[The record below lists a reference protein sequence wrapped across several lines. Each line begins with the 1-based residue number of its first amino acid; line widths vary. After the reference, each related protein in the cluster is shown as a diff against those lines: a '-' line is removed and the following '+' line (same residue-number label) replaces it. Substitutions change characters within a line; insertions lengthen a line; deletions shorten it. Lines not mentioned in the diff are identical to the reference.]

1 MIHVKWSYLCLH
13 VTFSFLVLLFVI
25 FIPNQ
30 KKILVHCYFKPL
42 FTMSDMK
49 EWVLLSTKPVTLL
62 SPDPIRYLVTLV
74 AKTNIGMLLVTHVCS
89 YPTWKV
95 AQPVEPDS
103 TISLVS
109 DPVYVLFF
117 LFSSDVFSLFVQ
129 LLHALLG
136 IHNSIFNSFN

>member
-1 MIHVKWSYLCLH
+1 MIIFVFARYFF
-13 VTFSFLVLLFVI
+13 FSFLLFVI

-30 KKILVHCYFKPL
+30 KKILVHFYFKPL